1 MEKFVVTPKFT
12 CLNGMRRGVMSDK
25 TDSDDFE
32 IIYTAYITVKGKR
45 IYARSKG
52 LKAFAIRVRKKK

>member
-1 MEKFVVTPKFT
+1 
-12 CLNGMRRGVMSDK
+12 MSDK